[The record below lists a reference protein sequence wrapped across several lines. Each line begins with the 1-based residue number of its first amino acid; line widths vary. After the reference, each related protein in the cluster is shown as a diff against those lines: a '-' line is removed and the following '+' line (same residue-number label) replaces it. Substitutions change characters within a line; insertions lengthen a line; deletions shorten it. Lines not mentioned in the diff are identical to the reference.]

1 MGRRRLLPVA
11 PFAERN
17 AWRGMEF
24 DRRPFFF
31 FFSPRTDKQASRV
44 SGQAVKETP
53 SAAVG
58 CIACDEYTKTRLQV
72 KKGLYVCVPRI
83 RLPTTQFLLLIRQNS
98 KIVYKQRET

>member
-24 DRRPFFF
+24 DRRPFF

-72 KKGLYVCVPRI
+72 ERACMCV
-83 RLPTTQFLLLIRQNS
+83 S
-98 KIVYKQRET
+98 RETDCRRLNFYS